1 MRETDYFIREISL
14 KNTNFYIL
22 DLNIQ
27 ANLPAFIGS
36 LPLRLLPYGT
46 TSSIFLTRHFFL

>member
-46 TSSIFLTRHFFL
+46 TSSIFLIRHFFL